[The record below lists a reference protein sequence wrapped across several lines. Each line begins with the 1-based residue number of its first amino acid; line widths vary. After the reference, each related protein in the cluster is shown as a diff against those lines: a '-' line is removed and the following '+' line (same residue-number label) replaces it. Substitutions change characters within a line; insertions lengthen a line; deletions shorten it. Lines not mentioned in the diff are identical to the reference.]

1 MANRRRLSADEK
13 IGPNTSRKSPAL
25 WQSAGHIAD
34 GLGIKPVEE
43 HHQPGKNDDAV
54 LHGPNVAR
62 VDERRRVE
70 NVLSHTRLSR
80 ANGFDPNYCYLCFEY
95 EAGPL
100 ALV

>member
-1 MANRRRLSADEK
+1 MAWVSN
-13 IGPNTSRKSPAL
+13 
-25 WQSAGHIAD
+25 
-34 GLGIKPVEE
+34 PVEE